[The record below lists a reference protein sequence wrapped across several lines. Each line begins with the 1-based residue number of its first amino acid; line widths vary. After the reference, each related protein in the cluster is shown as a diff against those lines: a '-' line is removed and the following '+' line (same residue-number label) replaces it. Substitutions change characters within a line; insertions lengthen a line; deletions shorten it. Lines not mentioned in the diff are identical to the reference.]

1 MSLEPPSGRKQHKS
15 RRNVAPKGLLLVGA
29 HDTFATL
36 NCTGQMGEAVMTK
49 GNAEKTTGPW
59 TSNVSLPAYLGEW
72 VIRLHGPPGTWV
84 THVLQELPCWC
95 LQSAS
100 SCNYI
105 LHLLR
110 MSRLDCKSCGKHD
123 CRFLEPSH
131 QWEFLSGTLFP
142 AYTGASPQKSQ
153 QSQHGDWR
161 QKRGFP
167 LQRKESRQTS
177 ATETPRNAA
186 RDLQGKFFSDLSLY

>member
-1 MSLEPPSGRKQHKS
+1 MF
-15 RRNVAPKGLLLVGA
+15 LVRA
-29 HDTFATL
+29 HDTFAAL
-36 NCTGQMGEAVMTK
+36 NCTGQMGEAVLTK

-72 VIRLHGPPGTWV
+72 VIRFHGPPGTWV
-84 THVLQELPCWC
+84 THVRQELPRWC

-110 MSRLDCKSCGKHD
+110 MSRLDCKSWGKHD

-153 QSQHGDWR
+153 RSQHGEWR
-161 QKRGFP
+161 RKRGFP

-177 ATETPRNAA
+177 TIETPRNAA
-186 RDLQGKFFSDLSLY
+186 RDLQGKFFSNVSLY